1 MRLCGQLVLTIGI
14 GLFLFWDCQDHEGD
28 KSMIKAMKKDI
39 SDLQAM
45 QKDISD
51 LDSRVAMLEITKSP
65 YNTVLLDPSEKGYQ
79 RLDSNCGFILV
90 SVREV
95 KPYLDG
101 CKITFHIGN
110 PSSVLYSGFRLKIR
124 WGKRREKGGNIG
136 NWAKQLQEKEQKFT
150 EELKPG
156 WWNKVVVTVSPA
168 KPDQFGYL
176 ELSMQTDM
184 IKLFQS
190 K

>member
-1 MRLCGQLVLTIGI
+1 MRSYGLLALMITV
-14 GLFLFWDCQDHEGD
+14 GLFLFWGCEDHKAN
-28 KSMIKAMKKDI
+28 KSMLEAMQKDI

-51 LDSRVAMLEITKSP
+51 LQFRIAMLEITKDP
-65 YNTVLLDPSEKGYQ
+65 YKTAVFEPSEKGYQ
-79 RLDSNCGFILV
+79 RLDSDCGIFLV
-90 SVREV
+90 SVQEV

-101 CKITFHIGN
+101 CRTPFHIGN
-110 PSSVLYSGFRLKIR
+110 PSAVIYPGFTLKIK
-124 WGKRREKGGNIG
+124 WVKRREKGEKFGD
-136 NWAKQLQEKEQKFT
+136 WQKQLQEKQQKFA
-150 EELKPG
+150 EELKSG

-176 ELSMQTDM
+176 DLSMETD
-184 IKLFQS
+184 IVKLLG

>member
-1 MRLCGQLVLTIGI
+1 MRWYGVLALIIAI
-14 GLFLFWDCQDHEGD
+14 GLFLFWGCENHKVD
-28 KSMIKAMKKDI
+28 KSMIEAMQKDI
-39 SDLQAM
+39 SDLKAM
-45 QKDISD
+45 RNDISD
-51 LDSRVAMLEITKSP
+51 LDSRVAMLEISKDP
-65 YNTVLLDPSEKGYQ
+65 YKTVVLEPSEKGYQ
-79 RLDSNCGFILV
+79 RLDSDCGIFLV
-90 SVREV
+90 SVQEV

-110 PSSVLYSGFRLKIR
+110 PSAVLYSGFRLKMR
-124 WGKRREKGGNIG
+124 WGKRREKGEKIS
-136 NWAKQLQEKEQKFT
+136 NWLKQLQEKEQKFT

-176 ELSMQTDM
+176 DLSMETD
-184 IKLFQS
+184 IVKLLQS